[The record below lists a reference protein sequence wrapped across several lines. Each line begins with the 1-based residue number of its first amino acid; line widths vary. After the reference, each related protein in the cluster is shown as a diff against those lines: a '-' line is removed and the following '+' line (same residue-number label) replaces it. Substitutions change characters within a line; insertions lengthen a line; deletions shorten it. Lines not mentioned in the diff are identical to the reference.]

1 MFAAK
6 AGRTE
11 STKILLKKSAQ
22 LAAKDLKGLTA
33 LHHAARNYQPKFIKM
48 IIKQGMPVDIKDK
61 KQLTALH
68 HAISGMDQRE
78 REKDIRGENVS
89 QLDECMM
96 SDPQSDLTN
105 LSVGPSLS
113 LFTSQLAG
121 LQRSAGLT
129 TFRN

>member
-11 STKILLKKSAQ
+11 SAKILLKKGAQ

-48 IIKQGMPVDIKDK
+48 IIKQGIPVDIKDK

-78 REKDIRGENVS
+78 REKGENVS
-89 QLDECMM
+89 ELDECMM

-105 LSVGPSLS
+105 LSLGPSLS
-113 LFTSQLAG
+113 LFTSQPA
-121 LQRSAGLT
+121 
-129 TFRN
+129 